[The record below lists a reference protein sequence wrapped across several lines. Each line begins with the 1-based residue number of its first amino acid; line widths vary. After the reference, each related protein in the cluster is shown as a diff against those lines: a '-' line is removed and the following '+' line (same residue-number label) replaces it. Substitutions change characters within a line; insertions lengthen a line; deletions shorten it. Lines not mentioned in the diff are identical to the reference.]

1 MAYRCV
7 HVAPSMPFPDSMPLL
22 PRGCL
27 LTHFP
32 SPFYP
37 PLTAYRQQHAYERR
51 HFVCLITNGIGAKL
65 KKKKS
70 KELVESVLAILEEPA

>member
-1 MAYRCV
+1 M
-7 HVAPSMPFPDSMPLL
+7 

-27 LTHFP
+27 SAHTLP
-32 SPFYP
+32 LAPP
-37 PLTAYRQQHAYERR
+37 PLAAHRQQHAYERR

-70 KELVESVLAILEEPA
+70 KELVESVLAILEEPV